1 MEKLLKITPWG
12 NMMRQL
18 RNQYKVAWFEV
29 RDENDM
35 RIRRFESQEE
45 AENFA
50 EEYETIIRVTV
61 TREAYV
67 PQEAPF

>member
-1 MEKLLKITPWG
+1 
-12 NMMRQL
+12 MRTL
-18 RNQYKVAWFEV
+18 RNQYKALWFEV

>member
-1 MEKLLKITPWG
+1 
-12 NMMRQL
+12 MRQL

-35 RIRRFESQEE
+35 RVRRFESKEE
-45 AENFA
+45 AEHFS
-50 EEYETIIRVTV
+50 EDYETIIKVTV

>member
-1 MEKLLKITPWG
+1 
-12 NMMRQL
+12 MRQL

-35 RIRRFESQEE
+35 RVRRFETKEE

-50 EEYETIIRVTV
+50 EEYETIIKVTV

>member
-1 MEKLLKITPWG
+1 
-12 NMMRQL
+12 MRTL
-18 RNQYKVAWFEV
+18 RNQYKALWFEV

-35 RIRRFESQEE
+35 RIRRFESKEE

-50 EEYETIIRVTV
+50 EEYETIIKVTV

-67 PQEAPF
+67 PEEAPF

>member
-1 MEKLLKITPWG
+1 MA
-12 NMMRQL
+12 NVRQL

-35 RIRRFESQEE
+35 RVRRFETKEE
-45 AENFA
+45 AEHFA
-50 EEYETIIRVTV
+50 EEYETIIKVTV

>member
-1 MEKLLKITPWG
+1 
-12 NMMRQL
+12 MRQL

>member
-1 MEKLLKITPWG
+1 MAIA
-12 NMMRQL
+12 RQL
-18 RNQYKVAWFEV
+18 RNQYKAVWFEI

-35 RIRRFESQEE
+35 RIRRFKSQEE

-67 PQEAPF
+67 PLEAPF

>member
-1 MEKLLKITPWG
+1 
-12 NMMRQL
+12 MRQL

-35 RIRRFESQEE
+35 RIRRFESKEE

>member
-1 MEKLLKITPWG
+1 
-12 NMMRQL
+12 MRQL

-35 RIRRFESQEE
+35 RIRRFENQEE

-50 EEYETIIRVTV
+50 EEYETIIKVTV

>member
-1 MEKLLKITPWG
+1 M
-12 NMMRQL
+12 
-18 RNQYKVAWFEV
+18 WFEV

-45 AENFA
+45 AEHFA

>member
-1 MEKLLKITPWG
+1 LRT
-12 NMMRQL
+12 L
-18 RNQYKVAWFEV
+18 RNQYRVAWFEV

-35 RIRRFESQEE
+35 RIRRFETKEE

-50 EEYETIIRVTV
+50 EDYETIIKVVV

-67 PQEAPF
+67 PEEAPF

>member
-1 MEKLLKITPWG
+1 
-12 NMMRQL
+12 MRQL
-18 RNQYKVAWFEV
+18 RSQYKAVWFEV

-35 RIRRFESQEE
+35 RVRRFETQEE

-50 EEYETIIRVTV
+50 EEYETIIKVTV

-67 PQEAPF
+67 PEEAPF

>member
-1 MEKLLKITPWG
+1 M
-12 NMMRQL
+12 
-18 RNQYKVAWFEV
+18 WFEV

-35 RIRRFESQEE
+35 RIRRFESKEE

>member
-1 MEKLLKITPWG
+1 
-12 NMMRQL
+12 MRQL
-18 RNQYKVAWFEV
+18 RNQYRVAWFEV

-35 RIRRFESQEE
+35 RIRRFETQEE

-50 EEYETIIRVTV
+50 EDYETIIKVTV

>member
-1 MEKLLKITPWG
+1 
-12 NMMRQL
+12 MRQL
-18 RNQYKVAWFEV
+18 RNQYKALWFEV

-50 EEYETIIRVTV
+50 EEFETIIKVTV

>member
-1 MEKLLKITPWG
+1 
-12 NMMRQL
+12 MRTL

-35 RIRRFESQEE
+35 RIRRFNTVEE
-45 AENFA
+45 AEHFA
-50 EEYETIIRVTV
+50 EDYETIIKVTV

-67 PQEAPF
+67 PEEAPF

>member
-1 MEKLLKITPWG
+1 
-12 NMMRQL
+12 MRQL
-18 RNQYKVAWFEV
+18 RNQYKALWFEV

-50 EEYETIIRVTV
+50 EEYETIIKVTV

>member
-1 MEKLLKITPWG
+1 
-12 NMMRQL
+12 MRQL

-50 EEYETIIRVTV
+50 EEYETIIKVTV

>member
-1 MEKLLKITPWG
+1 
-12 NMMRQL
+12 MRQL

-35 RIRRFESQEE
+35 RVRRFESQEE
-45 AENFA
+45 AEHFA
-50 EEYETIIRVTV
+50 EEYETIIKVTV

>member
-1 MEKLLKITPWG
+1 
-12 NMMRQL
+12 MRQL

-35 RIRRFESQEE
+35 RVRRFETQEE

-67 PQEAPF
+67 PEEAPF

>member
-1 MEKLLKITPWG
+1 MAIA
-12 NMMRQL
+12 RQL
-18 RNQYKVAWFEV
+18 RNQYKAVWFEV

-35 RIRRFESQEE
+35 RIRRFENQEE

>member
-1 MEKLLKITPWG
+1 
-12 NMMRQL
+12 MRQL
-18 RNQYKVAWFEV
+18 KNQYKALWFEV

-50 EEYETIIRVTV
+50 EEYETIIKVTV

>member
-1 MEKLLKITPWG
+1 MEIV
-12 NMMRQL
+12 RQL
-18 RNQYKVAWFEV
+18 RNQYKAVWFEV

-35 RIRRFESQEE
+35 RIRRFESKEE

>member
-1 MEKLLKITPWG
+1 MGIV
-12 NMMRQL
+12 RQL

-35 RIRRFESQEE
+35 RIRRFETQEE

>member
-1 MEKLLKITPWG
+1 
-12 NMMRQL
+12 MRQL

-35 RIRRFESQEE
+35 RVRRFESQEE

>member
-1 MEKLLKITPWG
+1 
-12 NMMRQL
+12 MRQL

-45 AENFA
+45 AEHFA
-50 EEYETIIRVTV
+50 EEYETIIKVTV

>member
-1 MEKLLKITPWG
+1 
-12 NMMRQL
+12 MRQL

-35 RIRRFESQEE
+35 RIRRFESKEE

-50 EEYETIIRVTV
+50 EEYETIIKVTV

>member
-1 MEKLLKITPWG
+1 
-12 NMMRQL
+12 MRQL
-18 RNQYKVAWFEV
+18 RNQYKAMWFEV